1 MTAHR
6 RGKDHG
12 EHQVAGETP
21 VGEDRRRWGRI
32 ARDREEGGAGR
43 ESVPLARLRAGGLF
57 LKRDMGAPDSI
68 QCLSG
73 AHRTAHSSCPVNHR
87 TAHRKKDFSARLPVQ
102 RTLHSAV
109 SGAHRTVR

>member
-6 RGKDHG
+6 RGKGHG

-57 LKRDMGAPDSI
+57 KNAI
-68 QCLSG
+68 W
-73 AHRTAHSSCPVNHR
+73 
-87 TAHRKKDFSARLPVQ
+87 
-102 RTLHSAV
+102 
-109 SGAHRTVR
+109 AHRTVYSACPVHTGQRTVAVR

>member
-57 LKRDMGAPDSI
+57 KNAI
-68 QCLSG
+68 W
-73 AHRTAHSSCPVNHR
+73 
-87 TAHRKKDFSARLPVQ
+87 
-102 RTLHSAV
+102 
-109 SGAHRTVR
+109 AHRTVYSACPVHTGQRTVAVR